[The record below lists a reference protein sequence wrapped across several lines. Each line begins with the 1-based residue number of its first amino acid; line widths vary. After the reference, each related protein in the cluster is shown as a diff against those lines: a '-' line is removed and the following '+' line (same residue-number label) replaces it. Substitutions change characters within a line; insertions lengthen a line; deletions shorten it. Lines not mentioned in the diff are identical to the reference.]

1 MTMTR
6 KQVRQ
11 LINKVKAKSDAEAA
25 HKARINREWYSLRSL
40 LGNDWA
46 IFYLLLGGREAGK
59 SYAATSLYVG
69 QWKLYRR
76 PFTWL
81 RLTDASQRKLL
92 SNNAEKLIDPDIRRN
107 FNLELETNGD
117 GVYEIIRTV
126 KGGNTTSKQKLRM
139 ARVLAL
145 STFYNDKGSGL
156 FDKDF
161 LSDPKM
167 FYNVCLDEMNREKN
181 ERKTF
186 DIVYAFTNQL
196 ENLVRSTKQRLRVL
210 CIGNTLEEA
219 SDILCSFN
227 FIPEEFGRY
236 YLRKKRAVI
245 DYMKPTEAY
254 LERRK
259 GTVADILMPTASTF
273 TNKIDV
279 DTTLVTKERLI
290 KPVCVIKFSKDC
302 KFTLWNRNIIAKWNG
317 ELAPVIP
324 MRPYLD
330 ELYNLDQVNSVISIY
345 DARAYLFHNLIT
357 QKQFTKELEL
367 LKPRK

>member
-1 MTMTR
+1 MASMEEAR
-6 KQVRQ
+6 KLVKKIRAKSAAQAAR
-11 LINKVKAKSDAEAA
+11 KAKV
-25 HKARINREWYSLRSL
+25 NREWYSLRSL
-40 LGNDWA
+40 LGNSWA

-59 SYAATSLYVG
+59 SYAATSLYVA
-69 QWKLYRR
+69 QWKLQHR
-76 PFTWL
+76 PFIWL
-81 RLTDASQRKLL
+81 RLSDTSQKKLL
-92 SNNAEKLIDPDIRRN
+92 TNNAEKLIDPDIRRN
-107 FNLELETNGD
+107 FQLELETKGD
-117 GVYEIIRTV
+117 SVYEIISTM
-126 KGGNTTSKQKLRM
+126 KGGKITSTQKLLM

-161 LSDPKM
+161 LNDPAM
-167 FYNVCLDEMNREKN
+167 YYNVCLDEMNREKN
-181 ERKTF
+181 ERKSF

-196 ENLVRSTKQRLRVL
+196 ENLVRSTKQRIRVL

-219 SDILCSFN
+219 SDILCAFN

-236 YLRKKRAVI
+236 YLRKKRAVV
-245 DYMKPTEAY
+245 DYMAPTEAY

-290 KPVCVIKFSKDC
+290 KPVCVIKFSKDTR
-302 KFTLWNRNIIAKWNG
+302 FTVWNKNIVAKWNG
-317 ELAPVIP
+317 ELAHVIP

-330 ELYNLDQVNSVISIY
+330 ELYNVDAVNAVISIY
-345 DARAYLFHNLIT
+345 DARSYLFHNLIT